1 MNLFYHRLSF
11 TSIPFPESSI
21 LVLKSKNKFV
31 MMIKRGEPMK
41 KFNSLNN
48 IIIPIFIVAV
58 CSLAPILH
66 QNLTYIANQLPYRFL
81 VFILA
86 LLIAYNFYTQF
97 SCLFKVTGFY
107 GQKVASL
114 MIFSLLLIPLAV
126 LVPYNK
132 KDILT
137 STIHVWISFGG
148 SILFMILLNV
158 FLWHLAKTQL
168 AIYQQILPVYLF
180 LITGCFT
187 LFVWLGSVSSLVE
200 IFFIW
205 ILDALIYR
213 LNLLFKL

>member
-1 MNLFYHRLSF
+1 
-11 TSIPFPESSI
+11 
-21 LVLKSKNKFV
+21 
-31 MMIKRGEPMK
+31 MMIKRGESMK
-41 KFNSLNN
+41 KFNILNN
-48 IIIPIFIVAV
+48 VIIPIFIVAV
-58 CSLAPILH
+58 CSLSSLLH

-86 LLIAYNFYTQF
+86 GLIAYNFYTQF
-97 SCLFKVTGFY
+97 SCLFKATGFY

-168 AIYQQILPVYLF
+168 EIYQQILPVYLF

-187 LFVWLGSVSSLVE
+187 LFVWLGSVNSLVE

-205 ILDALIYR
+205 VLDALIYR